1 MKLPGKLVDANV
13 VLRFFIED
21 DEEQFVRAKAFIQ
34 RLELGNDEAL
44 VPDIVFAEVVWVLNK
59 VYDVPRPEITEKF
72 SKLLGYKGVKTL
84 FSKELYL
91 ESLQLYARQSIDI
104 QDILLA
110 VIARDRDCTVIT
122 FDNADF
128 KKLNCKYSGP

>member
-1 MKLPGKLVDANV
+1 MKLPGKLIDANV
-13 VLRFFIED
+13 ILRFFLED
-21 DEEQFVRAKAFIQ
+21 DKEQFIKAKSFIQ

-59 VYDVPRPEITEKF
+59 VYHVPRPEIAERL
-72 SKLLGYKGVKTL
+72 SKLLGYKGIRTL
-84 FSKELYL
+84 FSKEVYL
-91 ESLQLYARQSIDI
+91 ESLKKYARQIIDI

-110 VIARDRDCTVIT
+110 VVARDGNSVVIT
-122 FDNADF
+122 FDETDF